1 MDIYLII
8 VVVLMALA
16 VSDLMV
22 GVANDAV
29 NFLNSAVGS
38 KAAPL
43 FVVMIVASLGVFVG
57 AAFSGGMMEVARK
70 GIFHPDQFYF
80 NEIMIIFLAV
90 MVTDVILLDVFNT
103 FGMPTSTTVSLV
115 FELLG
120 SAVAVT
126 LIKIF
131 QSETETILQMG
142 KYINTE
148 KALAIISGILVSVI
162 LAFSAGAIIQYISRL
177 IFSFNY
183 QKTLVYFGSVWGSLA
198 ITAIVFFMLIV
209 GVKGASFITPEMQD
223 WISHHTWLI
232 IIYNFVG
239 WIIVLQLLLWAFKI
253 NIPKII
259 VLVGTFALAM
269 AFASNDLVNFVGVPL
284 AGLKSYELFKAAP
297 GGEAGSFLMG
307 ALAEPVKSQT
317 WLLLVA
323 GLVMVL
329 TLWFSKKARTVISTT
344 VNLSRQGK
352 GDERFGSST
361 LSRAIVRSA
370 INSNRS
376 IVRLV
381 PKKLID
387 AINSRFQVPKAEK
400 KKAKSKEQASFDL
413 IRASVNLVVA
423 SILIAMGTSLKL
435 PLSTTYVTFMVAMGT
450 SLSDRAWGR
459 DSAVYR
465 IQGVFL
471 VIGGWFLTALVAFTV
486 AFILATIIFWGGM
499 TAIVVIL
506 VFAVFFVYRTH
517 VLHKSRE
524 SEKEEEE
531 SEFEIEEITS
541 ASHVFEK
548 CQSHTLKILNRV
560 PGFFDQLVTGLATED
575 RAMLKQLNQ
584 DVKKFNKKT
593 KKIKDNLN
601 ETLVNLQYDQIDTGH
616 YYVQSVDYLR
626 EIAHSLNFMIAP
638 SFEHIE
644 NNHAGLS
651 VEQKDELMLVKSG
664 LDALFKEIIQKIET
678 KKYHDLE
685 LVISRQQELLNLI
698 GEIRKNQIKRIKDKE
713 LQTRTSLLYLDI
725 IAETKNMLL
734 FSINLLKSQRDFI
747 VELARK

>member
-8 VVVLMALA
+8 VIVLAALA

-38 KAAPL
+38 KSAPYW
-43 FVVMIVASLGVFVG
+43 VIMIIASIGVFVG
-57 AAFSGGMMEVARK
+57 ATFSGGMMEVARK

-80 NEIMIIFLAV
+80 SEIMIIFLAV

-120 SAVAVT
+120 AAVAVT
-126 LIKIF
+126 IIKIT

-148 KALAIISGILVSVI
+148 KALAIISGILVSVF
-162 LAFSAGAIIQYISRL
+162 LAFMAGAIIQYISRL

-183 QKTLVYFGSVWGSLA
+183 QKTLKYFGSFWGSLA
-198 ITAIVFFMLIV
+198 ITSIIFFMLIV
-209 GVKGASFITPEMQD
+209 GVKGASFLTPEIQE
-223 WISHHTWLI
+223 WITTHTWNI
-232 IIYNFVG
+232 IIYSFIG
-239 WIIVLQLLLWAFKI
+239 WTIVLQVLWWIFKI
-253 NIPKII
+253 NIPRIV

-284 AGLKSYELFKAAP
+284 AGLKSYQNFSASP
-297 GGEAGSFLMG
+297 GSDPGSFLMG
-307 ALAEPVKSQT
+307 SLAEPVQT
-317 WLLLVA
+317 QTIFLLLS
-323 GLVMVL
+323 GLIMVL

-344 VNLSRQGK
+344 VDLSRQGK
-352 GDERFGSST
+352 GDERFGSSVF
-361 LSRAIVRSA
+361 SRALVRST
-370 INSNRS
+370 ININRS
-376 IVRLV
+376 VSSVIPNSLQNW
-381 PKKLID
+381 
-387 AINSRFQVPKAEK
+387 INSRFQILKADK
-400 KKAKSKEQASFDL
+400 KKAKSKEAASFDL

-471 VIGGWFLTALVAFTV
+471 VIGGWFLTALIAFTV
-486 AFILATIIFWGGM
+486 SFILANIIYWGGIIS
-499 TAIVVIL
+499 IVLIL
-506 VFAVFFVYRTH
+506 GLAVFFLYRTH

-524 SEKEEEE
+524 TAKKEDER
-531 SEFEIEEITS
+531 EFDISEITS

-548 CQSHTLKILNRV
+548 CQSHTLKTLNRV
-560 PGFFDQLVTGLATED
+560 PGIFDKLITGLSNED
-575 RAMLKQLNQ
+575 RIMLKDLNE
-584 DVKKFNKKT
+584 DVRKFNKKT
-593 KKIKDNLN
+593 KKIKDNLT
-601 ETLVNLQYDQIDTGH
+601 ETVLNLQADQIDTGH

-626 EIAHSLNFMIAP
+626 EIAHSISFIVTP

-644 NNHAGLS
+644 NNH
-651 VEQKDELMLVKSG
+651 SG
-664 LDALFKEIIQKIET
+664 LNKEQIEELAILKNGIDQLFKEIIQKIET
-678 KKYHDLE
+678 NKYHDLD
-685 LVISRQQELLNLI
+685 LVISHQQELLAQI
-698 GEIRKNQIKRIKDKE
+698 SEIRKNQVKRIKDKE
-713 LQTRTSLLYLDI
+713 LQTRTSLLFLDI

-747 VELARK
+747 VELTKK